1 MAGYRSRRN
10 NPFSKINSMSIRSSY
25 SLYEELSNKNSED
38 ESAKINNRNN
48 YMYNSWI
55 SGSYDQSK
63 CMECGNHSCICVRGC
78 KGATGATGPQGPQG
92 LRGPQGPQGLRGAT
106 GATGAQGI
114 QGVAGATGATG
125 PRGPQ
130 GLRGATGATGAQG
143 IQGVV

>member
-10 NPFSKINSMSIRSSY
+10 NPFSKINSMSRRSSY
-25 SLYEELSNKNSED
+25 NLYEELSNKNSED

-92 LRGPQGPQGLRGAT
+92 RSEERRVGKECRIGCRSRWSPYH
-106 GATGAQGI
+106 
-114 QGVAGATGATG
+114 
-125 PRGPQ
+125 
-130 GLRGATGATGAQG
+130 
-143 IQGVV
+143 

>member
-1 MAGYRSRRN
+1 MSR
-10 NPFSKINSMSIRSSY
+10 RSSY

-78 KGATGATGPQGPQG
+78 KGATGATG
-92 LRGPQGPQGLRGAT
+92 
-106 GATGAQGI
+106 
-114 QGVAGATGATG
+114 ATG
-125 PRGPQ
+125 PAGTVTPAAAVGNATTVDDIVEDFNALLANLRDA
-130 GLRGATGATGAQG
+130 GLLER
-143 IQGVV
+143 

>member
-10 NPFSKINSMSIRSSY
+10 NPFSKINSMSRRSSY
-25 SLYEELSNKNSED
+25 NLYEELSNKNSED

-78 KGATGATGPQGPQG
+78 KGATGDGDVPIDNNASERAI
-92 LRGPQGPQGLRGAT
+92 RGFCIGKKNWEMIDTVNGEIGRASCRER
-106 GATGAQGI
+106 
-114 QGVAGATGATG
+114 V
-125 PRGPQ
+125 
-130 GLRGATGATGAQG
+130 
-143 IQGVV
+143 

>member
-10 NPFSKINSMSIRSSY
+10 NPFSKINSMSRRSSY
-25 SLYEELSNKNSED
+25 NLYEELSNKNSED

-92 LRGPQGPQGLRGAT
+92 LRGPQGPQG
-106 GATGAQGI
+106 
-114 QGVAGATGATG
+114 
-125 PRGPQ
+125 PQ
-130 GLRGATGATGAQG
+130 GKKG
-143 IQGVV
+143 